1 MKSLSLLLEGI
12 FDDALGSS
20 MESTALLH
28 SDVFREKWLER
39 IKYWGDKKRDSL
51 KLSYTNN
58 VLDIRFESPRYLLWL
73 ENPIPLADLDPNI
86 KEFVCSE
93 IQFILDNGRQDK
105 SDIELTPRYFGRVM
119 RLNGPQFYVN
129 SVKDM
134 TFISSVTGANLV
146 ANRIIFNNCSYIQN
160 CHFSKFLTLTLY
172 NSDMPSLQ
180 NVDLGDIKCLEV
192 HVDDISKFDNLL
204 DQIYDKDNA
213 PQLYIPSTQTPY
225 KHSADIPT
233 SRRISLA
240 IRQRVDYQTEACV
253 VPKIKTIDDF
263 FKVIGWNI
271 NNFKNISTIAI
282 HFDGSRGVNCVL
294 HINKRGSGD
303 QITMTR
309 VQPYK
314 GTIKG
319 WQMYWLAN

>member
-20 MESTALLH
+20 MESSALLH

-39 IKYWGDKKRDSL
+39 IKYWDDKKRDSL

-93 IQFILDNGRQDK
+93 NQFVLDNGKRDK

-119 RLNGPQFYVN
+119 RLYGPQFYVN
-129 SVKDM
+129 LVKDM
-134 TFISSVTGANLV
+134 TFISSVTGTNSV
-146 ANRIIFNNCSYIQN
+146 FNNITFNNCSHIQN
-160 CHFSKFLTLTLY
+160 CNFSKFLTLTLY

-180 NVDLGDIKCLEV
+180 NVDTGDIKYLEV
-192 HVDDISKFDNLL
+192 YVNDISKFDNLL

-213 PQLYIPSTQTPY
+213 PQLYIASTQTPY

-253 VPKIKTIDDF
+253 TLKIKTIDDF
-263 FKVIGWNI
+263 FKVIGWDI
-271 NNFKNISTIAI
+271 KNFKNISTINI
-282 HFDGSRGVNCVL
+282 HFRGTRGVNCVL
-294 HINKRGSGD
+294 HINKHGSD
-303 QITMTR
+303 NQITMTR
-309 VQPYK
+309 IQPYK

>member
-20 MESTALLH
+20 MESSALLH

-39 IKYWGDKKRDSL
+39 IKYWDDKKRDSL

-58 VLDIRFESPRYLLWL
+58 VLDIRFESPQYLLWL

-86 KEFVCSE
+86 KEFVCSKNR
-93 IQFILDNGRQDK
+93 FVLDNGKRYK

-129 SVKDM
+129 LVKDM
-134 TFISSVTGANLV
+134 TLISSVTDTNPAF
-146 ANRIIFNNCSYIQN
+146 NRITFNNCPHIQN
-160 CHFSKFLTLTLY
+160 CNFSKFLTLTLY
-172 NSDMPSLQ
+172 NSDMPCLQ
-180 NVDLGDIKCLEV
+180 NVDMGDIKHLEV

-213 PQLYIPSTQTPY
+213 PQLYNPSTQTPY
-225 KHSADIPT
+225 KHSTDIPT

-240 IRQRVDYQTEACV
+240 IRHQVDYQTEACV
-253 VPKIKTIDDF
+253 VLKIKTIDDF
-263 FKVIGWNI
+263 FKVIGWDI
-271 NNFKNISTIAI
+271 NNFKNISTISI
-282 HFDGSRGVNCVL
+282 HFCGIRAVDCVL
-294 HINKRGSGD
+294 HINKRGSGN

-314 GTIKG
+314 GVIKG

>member
-20 MESTALLH
+20 MESAALLH
-28 SDVFREKWLER
+28 SDEFREKWLEH
-39 IKYWGDKKRDSL
+39 IKYWDDKKRDSL
-51 KLSYTNN
+51 KLSYANN

-73 ENPIPLADLDPNI
+73 ENPIPLADLDSNI

-93 IQFILDNGRQDK
+93 NQFVLDNGKQDK
-105 SDIELTPRYFGRVM
+105 SDIELTPRYFGRIM
-119 RLNGPQFYVN
+119 RLKGPQFYVN

-134 TFISSVTGANLV
+134 TFISSVTDTNPAFN
-146 ANRIIFNNCSYIQN
+146 NITFNNCLHIRN
-160 CHFSKFLTLTLY
+160 CNFNKFLTLTLY

-180 NVDLGDIKCLEV
+180 NVNVGDIKCLEV
-192 HVDDISKFDNLL
+192 YVGDISKFDNLL

-213 PQLYIPSTQTPY
+213 PQLYNPSAQTPY

-240 IRQRVDYQTEACV
+240 IRQRVVYQPEACV
-253 VPKIKTIDDF
+253 TLKIKTIGDF
-263 FKVIGWNI
+263 FKIIGWDI

-282 HFDGSRGVNCVL
+282 HFCGSRGVNCVL
-294 HINKRGSGD
+294 HINKWGSGD

-309 VQPYK
+309 VQSYK
-314 GTIKG
+314 GIIRG

>member
-1 MKSLSLLLEGI
+1 
-12 FDDALGSS
+12 

-28 SDVFREKWLER
+28 SDVFREKWLGR
-39 IKYWGDKKRDSL
+39 IKNWDDKRRDSL

-58 VLDIRFESPRYLLWL
+58 VLDIRLESPRYFLWL
-73 ENPIPLADLDPNI
+73 NNPVPLADLDPNI

-93 IQFILDNGRQDK
+93 NRFILDDGRHDK

-119 RLNGPQFYVN
+119 QLNSPEFYVKL
-129 SVKDM
+129 VKDM
-134 TFISSVTGANLV
+134 TFISTVTDTNPAFNHIV
-146 ANRIIFNNCSYIQN
+146 FNNCSHIQN
-160 CHFSKFLTLTLY
+160 CNFSKFLTLNLY

-192 HVDDISKFDNLL
+192 HVSDISKFDNLL
-204 DQIYDKDNA
+204 DQIYDKDSA
-213 PQLYIPSTQTPY
+213 PQLYTPYGQTPY

-233 SRRISLA
+233 SRRIGLA
-240 IRQRVDYQTEACV
+240 IRQQVDYQTEACV
-253 VPKIKTIDDF
+253 TLKIKTIDDF
-263 FKVIGWNI
+263 FKVIGWDI
-271 NNFKNISTIAI
+271 NNFKNISTINI
-282 HFDGSRGVNCVL
+282 HFDGTRGVNCVL
-294 HINKRGSGD
+294 HINKRGPSN

>member
-20 MESTALLH
+20 MESSALLH

-39 IKYWGDKKRDSL
+39 IKYWDDKKRDSL

-93 IQFILDNGRQDK
+93 NQLVLGNGKYDK

-119 RLNGPQFYVN
+119 RLRGPKFYVN

-134 TFISSVTGANLV
+134 TFISSVTDTNPAFNS
-146 ANRIIFNNCSYIQN
+146 ITFNNCPHIQN
-160 CHFSKFLTLTLY
+160 CNFSKFLTLTLY

-180 NVDLGDIKCLEV
+180 NVDMGNIKHLEV
-192 HVDDISKFDNLL
+192 HVSDISKFDNLL

-213 PQLYIPSTQTPY
+213 PQLYDVSTQTPY

-240 IRQRVDYQTEACV
+240 IRQRVNYQTEACV
-253 VPKIKTIDDF
+253 ALKIKTIDDF

-271 NNFKNISTIAI
+271 KNFKNISTIAI
-282 HFDGSRGVNCVL
+282 HFIGARGVNCVL
-294 HINKRGSGD
+294 HINRHGSSD

-309 VQPYK
+309 IQPYK
-314 GTIKG
+314 GVIKG